1 MKKLKLEKSE
11 IFQEQVVQEIIDAC
25 MCLEW
30 PVLAK
35 LCRLHILEKKNF
47 EMQMQMFSHQFC
59 LEKLWTV
66 DVRKF
71 DSWHVYA
78 ASV

>member
-47 EMQMQMFSHQFC
+47 
-59 LEKLWTV
+59 
-66 DVRKF
+66 
-71 DSWHVYA
+71 
-78 ASV
+78 